1 MALMNTPMK
10 RTILA
15 AALLVPALCLAQQA
29 PRGAVVA
36 DQIEAIVTV
45 TKVDK
50 QARKVTFRGPR
61 GNLATLDVPK
71 EAPNF
76 DRVKPGDRYKMAYA
90 EAVVVALTRGG
101 EPSSSTEEQVVV
113 SPKGAN
119 PGGYKVRTQ
128 MISGIIDAIDYKNR
142 YIAVRGPK
150 GNTLALPVSEQVKDF
165 DSVKVGDKISVAY
178 SQALLLSMVPQEEA
192 KKPATKKP
200 AEKKKS

>member
-1 MALMNTPMK
+1 MK

-15 AALLVPALCLAQQA
+15 GALLVPALCLAQQA

-50 QARKVTFRGPR
+50 AARKVTFRGPR

-113 SPKGAN
+113 APKGAN

-150 GNTLALPVSEQVKDF
+150 GNTLALPVSDQVKDF
-165 DSVKVGDKISVAY
+165 ESVKVGDKISVAY

>member
-1 MALMNTPMK
+1 MK

-15 AALLVPALCLAQQA
+15 AALLVPGLALAQQA

-101 EPSSSTEEQVVV
+101 EPSASTEEQVVV
-113 SPKGAN
+113 APKGAN
-119 PGGYKVRTQ
+119 PGGYKVRTR

-165 DSVKVGDKISVAY
+165 ESVKVGDKISVAY

-192 KKPATKKP
+192 NKPATKKP
-200 AEKKKS
+200 AEKKKP

>member
-1 MALMNTPMK
+1 MK
-10 RTILA
+10 RTLLA
-15 AALLVPALCLAQQA
+15 AALLGPALALGQQA
-29 PRGAVVA
+29 PRAAVVA

-101 EPSSSTEEQVVV
+101 EPAASAEEQVVV
-113 SPKGAN
+113 APKGAN

-150 GNTLALPVSEQVKDF
+150 GNVMPL
-165 DSVKVGDKISVAY
+165 KVGSDINMEQLAAGDRISVTHTAALAIEMVA
-178 SQALLLSMVPQEEA
+178 QAPA
-192 KKPATKKP
+192 KKAPAKK
-200 AEKKKS
+200 

>member
-15 AALLVPALCLAQQA
+15 AALLVPALCLAQPA
-29 PRGAVVA
+29 PRAAVVA

-178 SQALLLSMVPQEEA
+178 SQALLLSMVPQEEP

-200 AEKKKS
+200 AEKKS